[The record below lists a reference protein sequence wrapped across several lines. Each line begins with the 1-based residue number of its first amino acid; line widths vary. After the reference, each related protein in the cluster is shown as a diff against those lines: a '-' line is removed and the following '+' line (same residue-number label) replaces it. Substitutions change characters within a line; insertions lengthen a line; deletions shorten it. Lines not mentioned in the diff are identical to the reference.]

1 MAQTIFKL
9 SKPNISYAYQE
20 TGVKTLTRSSGAQ
33 IPSTN
38 VRITAIT
45 LKFNN
50 IYLKRMSNNRYFI
63 TDVAAGD
70 IGTHFWTSGIDYV
83 WGDEAQNPLYE
94 STISYN
100 KFGLSEINMIHPF
113 KSDYDST
120 EVGTFYSRT
129 LEIKVPI
136 NNSTKA
142 KVTGTDTVNVNLVK
156 YNEVSSAQI
165 EKSGSWTMTVDWEER
180 YTFCTPPTS
189 VVLQTGN
196 GNVTEHTLGKGQ
208 SITLSWSGAKAGVSN
223 YVSGN
228 NAITGYKIYKN
239 GGWLADVGPT
249 QTSYAVTSSQ
259 DTNSTDIYQV
269 ETIGTLTNYKNS
281 GLSSAKAVLKTYW
294 SDIVISSFT
303 CNGKTT
309 TQYVGKKDATLKF
322 AWAATAGTNN
332 AINQYKISYGNT
344 EKTITGTTSFS
355 IDSTDLPDNNNTFS
369 FKLTA
374 VGQSSNTTSSSITIN
389 IVQGASQIGF
399 SGMSQYI
406 LKDFNQQLTL
416 DSLSASTYNCSS
428 IKYNLLYST
437 STGSNSYY
445 NSWQSSWEQTIN
457 FTNKVNRGTYF
468 TLSVTI
474 QYNALHGGS
483 TEKTYQ
489 VIPSDNTTGDNAGKY
504 IVVGK
509 HKAPVI
515 TSVYDE
521 KAANKAGIS
530 TRGCGKIII
539 KADPAQED
547 TSVASNN
554 VFSYQLFSYDVKYS
568 NTIKSWPVT
577 INDDGKLESA
587 IDLNQYTAGSQIEFY
602 IESKDDYEL
611 TSESQ
616 KHKISQLIPITIT
629 TSSVNVKKS
638 INKSIDE
645 KSICYNTVSPIFS
658 FNYDSTIA
666 EDKTGALNQIYYSIN
681 LKESNMTDDTS
692 FYTLV
697 EKTHPTST
705 TINDLTSDNIR
716 CNQTPEQDLEDQLY
730 NQVIENQ
737 NPQQALENQLYN
749 QVIKKQN
756 PHPSGEAI
764 IKIWYENYEEYA
776 IIEDIN
782 FNFDFVT
789 PLVDLVDTDIYFE
802 GIKTSEDGKKYIN
815 PLSNIS
821 IHVKQNTWT
830 NAIGLPSDATIV
842 TKILEGT
849 TLLKEGEGDPNEG
862 YVYKAN
868 YFYNNNTIR
877 DQFITFTIVQQLMY
891 ADGVVEE
898 EITKEISVP
907 MAKWGQEIIKI
918 KSLNYKAIGTD
929 KYGFQGTLLIPLGN
943 LGSTVYKNA
952 NETIG
957 VTIAELQNGETN
969 NLLGFTLNRQN
980 DKDAGSEVEFTTDI
994 INGLAKS
1001 NKDIIISLTFTN
1013 SSGEQIATTT
1023 PSFSLTVAE
1032 VTVAMRKGKI
1042 CLNTSQDYA
1051 STESELEAAPI
1062 LQINNMSGSSS
1073 TLLKINSLNMPG
1085 KESPETLIHLQAQGG
1100 FNSIF
1105 KTDGSNLI
1113 ITGLNIGENSI
1124 VVSDENG
1131 LLSFS
1136 SVSADKLGY
1145 LADVTGNIQEQLN
1158 SKQNNIAG
1166 AATTIISNNLTGNKV
1181 LISNNSGKVAASN
1194 ITNTELSYLSG
1205 VTQSIQ
1211 TQLNGKAAAFQNQ
1224 TKNTVFAGPVDGDS
1238 ALPPA
1243 FRTLVAA
1250 DIPSLNASI
1259 ITSGTLPV
1267 GRGGTGATKI
1277 GAEDGGAL
1285 NILGITYA
1293 TSKPAFS
1300 ANDKGKIC
1308 LVKKG

>member
-38 VRITAIT
+38 VRINAIT

-63 TDVAAGD
+63 TDVSAGD
-70 IGTHFWTSGIDYV
+70 IGTHFWTNGIDYV
-83 WGDEAQNPLYE
+83 WGDEAENPLYE
-94 STISYN
+94 STISYS
-100 KFGLSEINMIHPF
+100 KYGLSEINMIHPF
-113 KSDYDST
+113 KFDYNDTAS
-120 EVGTFYSRT
+120 GNFYSRT
-129 LEIKVPI
+129 LEIKVPV

-142 KVTGTDTVNVNLVK
+142 KVMGTDTVNVNLVK

-196 GNVTEHTLGKGQ
+196 GNVAEHTLGKGQ
-208 SITLSWSGAKAGVSN
+208 SITLSWSGAKAGVRD
-223 YVSGN
+223 YVSGA

-239 GGWLADVGPT
+239 GKWLVDVGST
-249 QTSYAVTSSQ
+249 QTSCVVTSSQ
-259 DTNSTDIYQV
+259 DNNSTDIYQV
-269 ETIGTLTNYKNS
+269 ETIGTLANYKNS
-281 GLSSAKAVLKTYW
+281 GLSSAKAALKTYW
-294 SDIVISSFT
+294 SDITISSFT
-303 CNGKTT
+303 CNEKTT
-309 TQYVGKKDATLKF
+309 TQYVGKKDATLTF

-344 EKTITGTTSFS
+344 EKTITGATSFS
-355 IDSTDLPDNNNTFS
+355 ISSTDLPNNGNTFS

-374 VGQSSNTTSSSITIN
+374 VGQSSNTTSGSITVN
-389 IVQGASQIGF
+389 IVQGADSIGI

-445 NSWQSSWEQTIN
+445 NSWQSSWEQAIN
-457 FTNKVNRGTYF
+457 FTNKINRGTYF

-547 TSVASNN
+547 TSVSSNN

-577 INDDGKLESA
+577 INNDGKLESA

-645 KSICYNTVSPIFS
+645 KSICYNTVSPVFS
-658 FNYDSTIA
+658 FNYDSAIA

-681 LKESNMTDDTS
+681 LKESNMTDDAS

-697 EKTHPTST
+697 EKTHPTSA

-716 CNQTPEQDLEDQLY
+716 CNQTSEQDLEDQLY
-730 NQVIENQ
+730 NQVIKN
-737 NPQQALENQLYN
+737 
-749 QVIKKQN
+749 QN

-802 GIKTSEDGKKYIN
+802 GIKTSEDGKRYIN

-849 TLLKEGEGDPNEG
+849 TLLKEGTPNEG

-918 KSLNYKAIGTD
+918 KSLNYEAIDTD
-929 KYGFQGTLLIPLGN
+929 KYGFQGILLIPLGN

-969 NLLGFTLNRQN
+969 NLLGFTLNRPN
-980 DKDAGSEVEFTTDI
+980 DEDAGSEVKFTTDI

-1013 SSGEQIATTT
+1013 SSGEQITTTT

-1042 CLNTSQDYA
+1042 CLNTSQSYA
-1051 STESELEAAPI
+1051 STESELEAAPV
-1062 LQINNMSGSSS
+1062 LQINNMPGSSS
-1073 TLLKINSLNMPG
+1073 TLLKINSLNTPG
-1085 KESPETLIHLQAQGG
+1085 EKSPETLIHLQAQGG

-1113 ITGLNIGENSI
+1113 ITKLKIGTNSI

-1131 LLSFS
+1131 LLSYS

-1145 LADVTGNIQEQLN
+1145 LADVTGHIQEQLN
-1158 SKQNNIAG
+1158 SKQDNITG

-1181 LISNNSGKVAASN
+1181 LISNDSGKVAVSN

-1211 TQLNGKAAAFQNQ
+1211 AQLNGKAAAFQNQ
-1224 TKNTVFAGPVDGDS
+1224 TKNTVFAGPADGNS
-1238 ALPPA
+1238 TSPA
-1243 FRTLVAA
+1243 FRALVAA
-1250 DIPSLNASI
+1250 DIPSLDASI
-1259 ITSGTLPV
+1259 ITSGTLPIS
-1267 GRGGTGATKI
+1267 RGGTGATKS

-1285 NILGITYA
+1285 NKLGIIYA